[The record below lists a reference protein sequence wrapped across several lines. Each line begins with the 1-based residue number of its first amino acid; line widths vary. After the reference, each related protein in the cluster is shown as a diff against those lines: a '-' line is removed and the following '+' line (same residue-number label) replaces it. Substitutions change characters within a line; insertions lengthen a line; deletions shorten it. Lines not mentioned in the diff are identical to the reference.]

1 MVFIELVRQ
10 KGGDIKLAAMKER
23 VFSVFDLLGFP
34 VLFQIFPT
42 VDEAVEA
49 FPVVA

>member
-1 MVFIELVRQ
+1 MVFIESVRQ

-49 FPVVA
+49 FPQVA